1 MSVTLIG
8 GSGSLSYPRGTI
20 DRIGTQN
27 RWRRQEKQRRRN
39 KGRSANRRPGA
50 RAPGGQA
57 RPDDGRRVPPS
68 DVPDVR
74 GFLWAAAVAFR
85 QEDEAAYWELIAYL
99 DQGPPGL
106 CDGGRLVAS
115 SLDACLTEEVRRAW
129 VHGWQPADVVRLA
142 ARDLGSGH
150 ARYVTDV
157 IAADA
162 LRYAG
167 SAVDPRW
174 TDQLVDLGA
183 GVWWGSPASHHE
195 QWRAREGM
203 AVGDALAVGVEVLA
217 LLGHLPEL
225 PLLCVPPGEPGHV
238 PRSRRRPDGYDG
250 RMLVRVRALLAKAES
265 TTFAE
270 EAEALTAK
278 AQELMARHAID
289 EAMLDGGTTMGDG
302 PLGVRLA
309 VDDPYASAKSLL
321 LSEVASANSCRAVW
335 SKVFGFSTVFGFE
348 NEVEFVEVLYTS
360 LLVQATTAMNA
371 AGPQVDRY
379 GRSRTRSFR
388 QSFLVAYATRI
399 GDRLRAAEAAGRA
412 SATLEYGGALLPV
425 LADRSSAV
433 DDVVDSAF
441 PKMREQS
448 FGMSNYAGW
457 AAGSA
462 AADLA
467 SLTVRPEV
475 PSGRT

>member
-1 MSVTLIG
+1 MR
-8 GSGSLSYPRGTI
+8 SL
-20 DRIGTQN
+20 
-27 RWRRQEKQRRRN
+27 
-39 KGRSANRRPGA
+39 
-50 RAPGGQA
+50 
-57 RPDDGRRVPPS
+57 
-68 DVPDVR
+68 
-74 GFLWAAAVAFR
+74 LWAAAVAYR
-85 QEDEAAYWELIAYL
+85 QEDEPAYRELIAYL
-99 DQGPPGL
+99 DHGRPGR
-106 CDGGRLVAS
+106 DDGRLVAS
-115 SLDACLTEEVRRAW
+115 SLGACLAEEVRRAW
-129 VHGWQPADVVRLA
+129 VHGWQPADVVRVA
-142 ARDLGSGH
+142 ARELGSGH

-167 SAVDPRW
+167 SVVDPRW

-183 GVWWGSPASHHE
+183 GVWWGSRTTHHE
-195 QWRAREGM
+195 QWRARAGM

-238 PRSRRRPDGYDG
+238 SRSRRRPDGHGG

-265 TTFAE
+265 TTFAD

-289 EAMLDGGTTMGDG
+289 EAMVDGGATGGDG
-302 PLGVRLA
+302 PVGVRLA

-335 SKVFGFSTVFGFE
+335 SKVFGFSTVFGFD

-360 LLVQATTAMNA
+360 LLVQATAAMNA
-371 AGPQVDRY
+371 AGSQVDRY

-388 QSFLVAYATRI
+388 QSFLVAYASRI
-399 GDRLRAAEAAGRA
+399 GDRLRAAGAAGRA
-412 SATLEYGGALLPV
+412 SATVEYGDALLPV

-433 DDVVDSAF
+433 DDVVGSAF
-441 PKMREQS
+441 PKMQTRS
-448 FGMSNYAGW
+448 FGMSNHAGW

-467 SLTVRPEV
+467 SLSVRPEV
-475 PSGRT
+475 RAGGA